1 MREVRVFELEHG
13 EPVTAWRVARPSIFK
28 MISGKVWLTVE
39 GEHEDHW
46 LAAGQSIELARGSVA
61 WVSAGREGARFALA
75 SGSQRKLP
83 TLLLG
88 WLIPAW
94 LARRPGVV

>member
-28 MISGKVWLTVE
+28 MISGNVWLTVE

-61 WVSAGREGARFALA
+61 WISAGREGARFALA
-75 SGSQRKLP
+75 SGSARKPPALLFGWPIP
-83 TLLLG
+83 T
-88 WLIPAW
+88 W

>member
-28 MISGKVWLTVE
+28 MISGNVWLTVE

-61 WVSAGREGARFALA
+61 WISAGREGARFALA
-75 SGSQRKLP
+75 SGSARKLP
-83 TLLLG
+83 ALLFG
-88 WLIPAW
+88 WPIPTW

>member
-28 MISGKVWLTVE
+28 VVGGNVWLTVE
-39 GEHEDHW
+39 GDHEDHW

-61 WVSAGREGARFALA
+61 WISAGEAGARFALA
-75 SGSQRKLP
+75 SGSERKLP
-83 TLLLG
+83 KLLFGWPMPG
-88 WLIPAW
+88 WLG
-94 LARRPGVV
+94 RRPSAV